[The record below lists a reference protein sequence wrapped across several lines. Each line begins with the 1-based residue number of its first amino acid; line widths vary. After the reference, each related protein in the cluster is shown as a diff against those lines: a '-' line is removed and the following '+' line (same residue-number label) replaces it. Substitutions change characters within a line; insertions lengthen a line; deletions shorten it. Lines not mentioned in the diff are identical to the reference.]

1 MTETLEHKLALLKL
15 GRMRE
20 VYQNWIEQA
29 AQTQMGYGE
38 FLEHLVTEELL
49 GRTEN
54 QLRRKMKAAGFPYAA
69 THKH

>member
-38 FLEHLVTEELL
+38 FLEHLVTEEL
-49 GRTEN
+49 G
-54 QLRRKMKAAGFPYAA
+54 AANGESVTAQDEGSRISLCS
-69 THKH
+69 HH